1 MANTLKSVP
10 TRVVGP
16 RAVSKF
22 YRVLECQR
30 QSDCHSKSGISEWLS
45 CRKAIYKWLS
55 ARVVGRASA
64 GKRTGVTGTS
74 PHSSQFLRQGRDFK
88 TLVGIVDRGMFK
100 RELRGAYSRT
110 ARCHQDYFPIQQRLR
125 PLFVH
130 DTNCVGSTNE
140 AVP

>member
-30 QSDCHSKSGISEWLS
+30 QSDCHSKSGISE
-45 CRKAIYKWLS
+45 WLS